1 MRELVELVPRELLRE
16 KVLDASLRHEL
27 RYLSRVAKRV
37 RQPEGRAVA
46 AKLLTEEALTHE
58 ELSHERFARWNV
70 AILFGARAK
79 RSSQRVPA
87 SERAISL
94 ESPCQWT
101 QRTISTHVPPIGM
114 KRPSLARSL
123 MRANSSG
130 WSSFSQANCCAC
142 EHVNLYSGY
151 SSISRN

>member
-58 ELSHERFARWNV
+58 ELSHERFAGWNV
-70 AILFGARAK
+70 AILFGARA
-79 RSSQRVPA
+79 
-87 SERAISL
+87 SE
-94 ESPCQWT
+94 
-101 QRTISTHVPPIGM
+101 
-114 KRPSLARSL
+114 
-123 MRANSSG
+123 
-130 WSSFSQANCCAC
+130 
-142 EHVNLYSGY
+142 
-151 SSISRN
+151 